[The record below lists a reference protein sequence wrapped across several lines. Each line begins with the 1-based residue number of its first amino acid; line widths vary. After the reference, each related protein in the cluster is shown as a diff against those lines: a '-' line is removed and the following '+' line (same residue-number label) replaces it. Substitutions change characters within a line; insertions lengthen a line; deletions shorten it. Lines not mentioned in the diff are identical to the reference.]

1 MGLQDGVVVRR
12 PDVGEG
18 DVVVVDLVQGLEF
31 PVSLGQLRAGDLRFL
46 RLVSLGSKSGKKLLK
61 IS

>member
-18 DVVVVDLVQGLEF
+18 DVVVVYLVQGLEL
-31 PVSLGQLRAGDLRFL
+31 PVSLGQLRAGDLSFL
-46 RLVSLGSKSGKKLLK
+46 RLVSLGSKSGKK
-61 IS
+61 